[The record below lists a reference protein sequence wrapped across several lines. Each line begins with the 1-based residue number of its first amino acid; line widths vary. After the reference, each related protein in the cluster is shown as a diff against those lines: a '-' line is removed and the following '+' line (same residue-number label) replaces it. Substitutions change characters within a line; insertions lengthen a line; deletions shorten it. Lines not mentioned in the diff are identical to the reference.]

1 MDRSV
6 RHPSAAIYSL
16 PSPTA
21 ESVRPVVCC
30 PWQGHS
36 PNPISKVRSPKKPD
50 PISNHLDHRGPG
62 LPNSR
67 HTPSRCS
74 LVACSGSRCPWVSY
88 SRSLLQSDAQAKLR
102 LGLSRPTALCKVQK
116 STRHFSNKKFSNK
129 FVQNPIPLPPTT
141 SSRSERGWQTQRER
155 ETSLGVPRLALRG
168 ECCGW
173 GASASRRGRR
183 RGSVGRA
190 PAPPGP
196 RRLPVASSR
205 PSQDPAGRNQPR
217 PRCPAG
223 PPPRRGRPWCGGTS

>member
-36 PNPISKVRSPKKPD
+36 TNPISKVRSPKKPD

-74 LVACSGSRCPWVSY
+74 LVACSGSRCPWVCY

-102 LGLSRPTALCKVQK
+102 LGLSRPNGTLPGSKIHWSFFQEVFQ
-116 STRHFSNKKFSNK
+116 
-129 FVQNPIPLPPTT
+129 QNPIPLQDPLPPTT
-141 SSRSERGWQTQRER
+141 SSRSEQTQRER
-155 ETSLGVPRLALRG
+155 ERERESEV
-168 ECCGW
+168 C
-173 GASASRRGRR
+173 
-183 RGSVGRA
+183 RA
-190 PAPPGP
+190 AP
-196 RRLPVASSR
+196 
-205 PSQDPAGRNQPR
+205 
-217 PRCPAG
+217 
-223 PPPRRGRPWCGGTS
+223 

>member
-36 PNPISKVRSPKKPD
+36 TNLISKVRSPKKPD

-62 LPNSR
+62 LPKF
-67 HTPSRCS
+67 PSHSLPVLACRLLGVTLPVGVLLAVAAPIRCAS
-74 LVACSGSRCPWVSY
+74 KIAALGCR
-88 SRSLLQSDAQAKLR
+88 AQ
-102 LGLSRPTALCKVQK
+102 
-116 STRHFSNKKFSNK
+116 RHFARFK
-129 FVQNPIPLPPTT
+129 NPLVIFPT
-141 SSRSERGWQTQRER
+141 RSFPTKSDSPAAHHKLQERAGLADSERER

-173 GASASRRGRR
+173 GASASRRWRR

-217 PRCPAG
+217 PRCPVG

>member
-36 PNPISKVRSPKKPD
+36 TNPISKVRSPKKPD

-88 SRSLLQSDAQAKLR
+88 SRCCPIRCASKIAAWAVAPNGTLP
-102 LGLSRPTALCKVQK
+102 GGVQK
-116 STRHFSNKKFSNK
+116 STGHFSKKFSE
-129 FVQNPIPLPPTT
+129 QNPIPLPPTT
-141 SSRSERGWQTQRER
+141 SSRSEGLADSERER
-155 ETSLGVPRLALRG
+155 DLTRCA
-168 ECCGW
+168 
-173 GASASRRGRR
+173 
-183 RGSVGRA
+183 A
-190 PAPPGP
+190 P
-196 RRLPVASSR
+196 
-205 PSQDPAGRNQPR
+205 
-217 PRCPAG
+217 
-223 PPPRRGRPWCGGTS
+223 

>member
-1 MDRSV
+1 MYGTPLRQSTRSRPQRRKASV
-6 RHPSAAIYSL
+6 QSCAVLGRGTPQTRSQRCVLRRNRIR
-16 PSPTA
+16 SPTTSTTA
-21 ESVRPVVCC
+21 ALVCLIPVTLPPGARLSLARGHAARGC
-30 PWQGHS
+30 PTRGAAPIRCASKIAAWAVA
-36 PNPISKVRSPKKPD
+36 PNGT
-50 PISNHLDHRGPG
+50 LPG
-62 LPNSR
+62 
-67 HTPSRCS
+67 
-74 LVACSGSRCPWVSY
+74 G
-88 SRSLLQSDAQAKLR
+88 
-102 LGLSRPTALCKVQK
+102 VQK
-116 STRHFSNKKFSNK
+116 STGHFSKKFSK
-129 FVQNPIPLPPTT
+129 QNPIPLPPTT

>member
-36 PNPISKVRSPKKPD
+36 TKPISKVRSPKKPD

-102 LGLSRPTALCKVQK
+102 LGLSRPNGTLPGSKIHWSFFQQVFQ
-116 STRHFSNKKFSNK
+116 
-129 FVQNPIPLPPTT
+129 QNPIPPAGGSPAAHHKLQ
-141 SSRSERGWQTQRER
+141 ERADAERER
-155 ETSLGVPRLALRG
+155 ERESEV
-168 ECCGW
+168 C
-173 GASASRRGRR
+173 
-183 RGSVGRA
+183 RA
-190 PAPPGP
+190 AP
-196 RRLPVASSR
+196 
-205 PSQDPAGRNQPR
+205 
-217 PRCPAG
+217 
-223 PPPRRGRPWCGGTS
+223 